1 MLKRLLKESEFTK
14 NIFTLIIGTIVAQAF
29 PIIITP
35 IISRLFTTVQFA
47 TWGLYVSI
55 VSVLL
60 STSAGC
66 YDMAIMQPKK
76 DIEAINLFSLSFI
89 LSILINFI
97 IFILILIFHSS
108 IASLLN
114 DKHIE
119 FWLIFIPFNVIVL
132 TLLTIITNWYNRKKI
147 YKIISVNKITKNWSA
162 SIFQIGLGSFKFQKI
177 GLVLSQLL
185 GDITATITVGYVFL
199 KQYKK
204 LLIKSFSI
212 VSLIALAKKYR
223 EFPYFTLPTVF
234 LNNISSYMLI
244 LLISIFFSSN
254 ITGSYF
260 FAFRLLS
267 APMAFIGTAV
277 AQTFY
282 QKFTELIRENRS
294 QAKTFIFKIWGVLF
308 GIALIPLM
316 TLFFFGENIFIFIF
330 GQQWALAGKIA
341 AISAPMILI
350 SFASSPTSSSFIVL
364 NIQKYSLFFGIA
376 AFIYR
381 PLAFLIGYWLN
392 DFFLGLEIY
401 VICEIIQIFIY
412 NLIVY
417 YQLR

>member
-114 DKHIE
+114 DKQIE

-223 EFPYFTLPTVF
+223 EFPYFTLPTVL

>member
-114 DKHIE
+114 DKQIE

>member
-60 STSAGC
+60 SISAGC

-223 EFPYFTLPTVF
+223 EFPYFTLPTVL

>member
-1 MLKRLLKESEFTK
+1 
-14 NIFTLIIGTIVAQAF
+14 
-29 PIIITP
+29 
-35 IISRLFTTVQFA
+35 
-47 TWGLYVSI
+47 
-55 VSVLL
+55 
-60 STSAGC
+60 
-66 YDMAIMQPKK
+66 
-76 DIEAINLFSLSFI
+76 
-89 LSILINFI
+89 
-97 IFILILIFHSS
+97 
-108 IASLLN
+108 
-114 DKHIE
+114 
-119 FWLIFIPFNVIVL
+119 
-132 TLLTIITNWYNRKKI
+132 
-147 YKIISVNKITKNWSA
+147 
-162 SIFQIGLGSFKFQKI
+162 
-177 GLVLSQLL
+177 
-185 GDITATITVGYVFL
+185 
-199 KQYKK
+199 
-204 LLIKSFSI
+204 
-212 VSLIALAKKYR
+212 
-223 EFPYFTLPTVF
+223 
-234 LNNISSYMLI
+234 
-244 LLISIFFSSN
+244 
-254 ITGSYF
+254 
-260 FAFRLLS
+260 
-267 APMAFIGTAV
+267 MAFIGTAV

>member
-60 STSAGC
+60 SISAGC

>member
-76 DIEAINLFSLSFI
+76 DKEAINLFSLSFI

-223 EFPYFTLPTVF
+223 EFPYFTLPTVL

>member
-223 EFPYFTLPTVF
+223 EFPYFTLPTVL